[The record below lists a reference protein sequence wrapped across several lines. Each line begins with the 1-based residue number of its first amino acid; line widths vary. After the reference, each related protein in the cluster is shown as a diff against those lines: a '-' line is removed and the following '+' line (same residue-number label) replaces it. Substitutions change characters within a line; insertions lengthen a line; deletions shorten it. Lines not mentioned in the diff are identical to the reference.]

1 MLNNHEERYVTPSS
15 LIIETAEQHAREK
28 HIDFNKAAAASKDA
42 KGNELYEKDVTVDV
56 TVTDTFSGIRSV
68 EWTVESPYDK
78 ENNQSGN
85 VEISNQG
92 AFSSGNAD
100 GWSQTKKDKNLVTE
114 LKKSFTVKNNSNE
127 IKMHIKMTDRAGN
140 TSEDE
145 QIFSIDKT

>member
-1 MLNNHEERYVTPSS
+1 MK
-15 LIIETAEQHAREK
+15 TAEQHAREK

-42 KGNELYEKDVTVDV
+42 KGNELYEKDVMVDV

-92 AFSSGNAD
+92 AFSSGMRMA
-100 GWSQTKKDKNLVTE
+100 GVRQRKTKNLVTE
-114 LKKSFTVKNNSNE
+114 LQKVIHCKK
-127 IKMHIKMTDRAGN
+127 
-140 TSEDE
+140 
-145 QIFSIDKT
+145 

>member
-1 MLNNHEERYVTPSS
+1 M
-15 LIIETAEQHAREK
+15 
-28 HIDFNKAAAASKDA
+28 
-42 KGNELYEKDVTVDV
+42 
-56 TVTDTFSGIRSV
+56 TDTFSGIRSV

-127 IKMHIKMTDRAGN
+127 IKNAYQNDRPCRKYIRRRTDI
-140 TSEDE
+140 
-145 QIFSIDKT
+145 QY

>member
-1 MLNNHEERYVTPSS
+1 MRNI
-15 LIIETAEQHAREK
+15 LILTRRQ
-28 HIDFNKAAAASKDA
+28 AASKDA

-100 GWSQTKKDKNLVTE
+100 VAGVRQRKTKTLLQN
-114 LKKSFTVKNNSNE
+114 
-127 IKMHIKMTDRAGN
+127 
-140 TSEDE
+140 
-145 QIFSIDKT
+145 